1 MAFVATKI
9 ICTIGPVTQSED
21 MLEKLM
27 DAGMNV
33 ARMNF
38 SHGTHEY
45 HAQTIANIRAVCERT
60 GKSCAIMLDTKGPEI
75 RTIKLAGG
83 KNVDLE
89 AGQKFTF
96 LTDTAVVGD
105 STQVAVT
112 YADLPKSM
120 TIGGSIMVDDGLI
133 ELTVDSID
141 EGAGKVECT
150 VVNGGNLGEN
160 KGVNLPGVVVT
171 LPAITEKDKSDIL
184 FCKTQKLDAIAASFI
199 RKREDVQCIRDILG
213 ADSAHI
219 KSAPPLDSPYTSSCN
234 FLPLSHIQPSSL
246 PPCCLNPPCADLV

>member
-1 MAFVATKI
+1 LLRCARTLRVTLTPSPLQRGRMAFVATKI

-96 LTDTAVVGD
+96 LTDTAVVATAPR
-105 STQVAVT
+105 SRSPTQ
-112 YADLPKSM
+112 
-120 TIGGSIMVDDGLI
+120 
-133 ELTVDSID
+133 
-141 EGAGKVECT
+141 
-150 VVNGGNLGEN
+150 
-160 KGVNLPGVVVT
+160 
-171 LPAITEKDKSDIL
+171 
-184 FCKTQKLDAIAASFI
+184 
-199 RKREDVQCIRDILG
+199 
-213 ADSAHI
+213 
-219 KSAPPLDSPYTSSCN
+219 
-234 FLPLSHIQPSSL
+234 
-246 PPCCLNPPCADLV
+246 